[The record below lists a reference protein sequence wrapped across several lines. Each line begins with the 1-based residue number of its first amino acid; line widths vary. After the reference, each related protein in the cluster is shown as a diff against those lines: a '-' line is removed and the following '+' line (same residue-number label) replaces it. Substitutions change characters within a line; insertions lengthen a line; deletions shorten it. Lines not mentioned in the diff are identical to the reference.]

1 MATFTYS
8 ADNAF
13 LTLNGFPING
23 LQEGSEISI
32 TMDEDVVSKQVD
44 IDGKNVTFNKL
55 NNNTATITFTLNDG
69 ADANVTL
76 FAQYQALKNNLPGG
90 VLPIFF
96 KDGDTGTTFISGGC
110 TIMTL
115 PSIVKG
121 RESSGREWVLTT
133 GQAEVAIGSAK
144 TAF

>member
-69 ADANVTL
+69 ADTNAL
-76 FAQYQALKNNLPGG
+76 LSAQYQAFKNNVAGG

-96 KDGDTGTTFISGGC
+96 KDGDTGTTFLSGSC
-110 TIMTL
+110 AIMTL

-121 RESSGREWVLTT
+121 REASGREWVLTT
-133 GQAEVAIGSAK
+133 GQAEVFIGSAR

>member
-13 LTLNGFPING
+13 LILNGFPING
-23 LQEGSEISI
+23 LQEGSEILI
-32 TMDEDVVSKQVD
+32 TMDEEVVSKQVD

-69 ADANVTL
+69 VDANAL
-76 FAQYQALKNNLPGG
+76 LSAQYQALKKNLAGG

-96 KDGDTGTTFISGGC
+96 KDGDTGTTLISSGC
-110 TIMTL
+110 TIKTL

-121 RESSGREWVLTT
+121 RESKGREWVLTT
-133 GQAEVAIGSAK
+133 GQADAFIGSAK

>member
-13 LTLNGFPING
+13 LILNGFPING
-23 LQEGSEISI
+23 FQEGSEILI
-32 TMDEDVVSKQVD
+32 TMDEEVVSKQVD

-55 NNNTATITFTLNDG
+55 NNNTATIAFTLNDG
-69 ADANVTL
+69 VDANAL
-76 FAQYQALKNNLPGG
+76 LSAQYQALKNNLAGG

-96 KDGDTGTTFISGGC
+96 KDGDTGTTFISDAC
-110 TIMTL
+110 TIKTL

-121 RESSGREWVLTT
+121 RESKGREWVLTT
-133 GQAEVAIGSAK
+133 GQADAFIGSAK

>member
-44 IDGKNVTFNKL
+44 IDGK
-55 NNNTATITFTLNDG
+55 
-69 ADANVTL
+69 NVTL

-133 GQAEVAIGSAK
+133 GQAEVFIGSAK

>member
-32 TMDEDVVSKQVD
+32 TMDEDVLSKQVD

-69 ADANVTL
+69 ADANAIL
-76 FAQYQALKNNLPGG
+76 SAQYQAFKNNLPGG
-90 VLPIFF
+90 VLPVFF
-96 KDGDTGTTFISGGC
+96 KDGDTGTTFISGSC
-110 TIMTL
+110 AIQTL

-121 RESSGREWVLTT
+121 REATGREWTLTT
-133 GQAEVAIGSAK
+133 GQSEVLIGSAK

>member
-23 LQEGSEISI
+23 LQKESEISI

-121 RESSGREWVLTT
+121 REASGREWVLTT
-133 GQAEVAIGSAK
+133 GQAEVVIGSAN

>member
-1 MATFTYS
+1 MAIFTYS
-8 ADNAF
+8 ANNAF

-23 LQEGSEISI
+23 LQEGSEILI

-69 ADANVTL
+69 VDANVTL
-76 FAQYQALKNNLPGG
+76 FAQYQALKNNLAGG

-110 TIMTL
+110 TVKTL
-115 PSIVKG
+115 PPIVKG
-121 RESSGREWVLTT
+121 KESKGREWVLTT
-133 GQAEVAIGSAK
+133 GQAELDIGSAK

>member
-55 NNNTATITFTLNDG
+55 NNNTATITFILNDG

-96 KDGDTGTTFISGGC
+96 KDGDTGSTFISGSC

-133 GQAEVAIGSAK
+133 GQAEMAIGSAN
-144 TAF
+144 TAY

>member
-13 LTLNGFPING
+13 LTVNGFPING
-23 LQEGSEISI
+23 LQEGSEILI
-32 TMDEDVVSKQVD
+32 TMDENVVSKQVD

-55 NNNTATITFTLNDG
+55 NNNTATITFALNDG
-69 ADANVTL
+69 ADANAL
-76 FAQYQALKNNLPGG
+76 LSAQHQAFKNNVAGG

-96 KDGDTGTTFISGGC
+96 KDGDTRTTFLSGSC
-110 TIMTL
+110 TIKTL

-121 RESSGREWVLTT
+121 SESSGREWVLTT
-133 GQAEVAIGSAK
+133 GQAELVIGSAK